1 MTDRV
6 KVLGYRLAPV
16 VADISQMFCKV
27 STKGLGRL
35 ANARLRDLSTDTGC
49 VHPALLYDL
58 HHQHLQVLGECP
70 VH

>member
-35 ANARLRDLSTDTGC
+35 ANARLRDCLTSDDKRDIADGFGSSSLS
-49 VHPALLYDL
+49 
-58 HHQHLQVLGECP
+58 
-70 VH
+70 